1 MWAQDI
7 RRLIKSQ
14 QMRMSVIYMY
24 YLNTK
29 CSPGHHHNGFMAT
42 GALGH
47 THAQV
52 STTSSYARFCSGNLS
67 TLWFLECQQHV
78 SPTKTFFPLYT
89 NVLSPIFWCTPRVL
103 NNLIRSTPVIIQKIL
118 IYLRE

>member
-1 MWAQDI
+1 MHYLIYHTCIYSIYIHIYGRRMWDQDI
-7 RRLIKSQ
+7 RRVIKSQ

-78 SPTKTFFPLYT
+78 SPTKTFFSLVHQRTQSNFLVY
-89 NVLSPIFWCTPRVL
+89 S
-103 NNLIRSTPVIIQKIL
+103 
-118 IYLRE
+118 